1 MEQIKKLLKRVKLV
15 YRRSNTLTKVVV
27 TSAIVLSMAALLA
40 LNLTIAAIEN
50 RTDDLTNQ
58 AGQLEQNN
66 QTLEENIG
74 QLGTAEGII
83 QIAKDLWNMV
93 FPDTVVV
100 QPED

>member
-1 MEQIKKLLKRVKLV
+1 MEQIRKLLKRFKFV

-27 TSAIVLSMAALLA
+27 ASAVVLSMAALLA

-50 RTDDLTNQ
+50 RTDDLTDE
-58 AGQLEQNN
+58 ASRLEQEN

-74 QLGTAEGII
+74 QLGTAESII

-93 FPDTVVV
+93 FPDTIVV

>member
-1 MEQIKKLLKRVKLV
+1 MEKIRKLLKRIKFV

-27 TSAIVLSMAALLA
+27 ASAIVLSMAALLA

-50 RTDDLTNQ
+50 RTENLTGE
-58 AGQLEQNN
+58 ASRLEQEN

-93 FPDTVVV
+93 FPDTIVV

>member
-1 MEQIKKLLKRVKLV
+1 MERIKALLKRIKLV

-27 TSAIVLSMAALLA
+27 ASAIVLSMAALLA

-58 AGQLEQNN
+58 AGQLEQDN

>member
-58 AGQLEQNN
+58 AGQLEQDN

>member
-1 MEQIKKLLKRVKLV
+1 MESIKALLKRIKLV

-27 TSAIVLSMAALLA
+27 MSAIVLSMAALLA

-50 RTDDLTNQ
+50 NTNDLTNQ
-58 AGQLEQNN
+58 AGKLEQDN